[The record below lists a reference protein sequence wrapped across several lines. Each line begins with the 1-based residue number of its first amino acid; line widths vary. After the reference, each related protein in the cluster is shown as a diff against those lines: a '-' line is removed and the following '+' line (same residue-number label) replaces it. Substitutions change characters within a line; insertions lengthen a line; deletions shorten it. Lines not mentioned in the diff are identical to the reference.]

1 MDSKSERERENTEK
15 RAHGKGL
22 EQMAWKIGETFTFS
36 SQRHEPTHS
45 KRATSERE
53 SGKVREPAPRERE
66 RKLRLVIQK
75 NGCEMC
81 DAIFAKPT
89 KHMIFHTSV

>member
-1 MDSKSERERENTEK
+1 
-15 RAHGKGL
+15 
-22 EQMAWKIGETFTFS
+22 MAWKIGETFTFS

-45 KRATSERE
+45 KRATRERQIEWNGERE
-53 SGKVREPAPRERE
+53 RASSQRERE
-66 RKLRLVIQK
+66 RELRLVIQK
-75 NGCEMC
+75 NDCEMC